1 MKTDLE
7 SARRALTWAAAGVGT
22 LLVAQAAYRALTKLR
37 LENRV
42 VVITGG
48 SRGFGLVLAR
58 AFAQR
63 GARLA
68 ICARSADSLEIAR
81 QELAEAGAQVI
92 CVPADVTNRN
102 EVQAMVRDVLNH
114 YGRIDVLVNN
124 AGMATVGPLEHMHID
139 DYERAMDIHFWAPL
153 YAIHAVLPHFLARGG
168 GRIVN
173 ITSIGG
179 VLSVPH
185 LLPYSA
191 SKFAAIG
198 LSEGMHA
205 ELRQKNIHVTTVVPG
220 LMRTGSPRN
229 IDVKGDHEKE
239 YAWFKIADSTPML
252 SQKAEV
258 AAEKVLDAVEY
269 GEPEAILSLSGKLAM
284 IVKGVAPS
292 WMNVL
297 MTIANR
303 LLPAP
308 RENGNVVV
316 KGYEAES
323 QLSQGPVSALTDREA
338 QRNNEM

>member
-1 MKTDLE
+1 MADLYKLRKTF
-7 SARRALTWAAAGVGT
+7 TWAAAGVGT
-22 LLVAQAAYRALTKLR
+22 LLIANAVYKALTRVR
-37 LENRV
+37 LENSV
-42 VVITGG
+42 VLITGG

-68 ICARSADSLEIAR
+68 ICGRSADSLELAR
-81 QELAEAGAQVI
+81 QELEQSGAKIIALPV
-92 CVPADVTNRN
+92 DVTNRD
-102 EVQAMVRDVLNH
+102 EVQTMVRDVIAH

-124 AGMATVGPLEHMHID
+124 AGMAAVGPQENMRID

-153 YAIHAVLPHFLARGG
+153 YAIHAILPHFLARGG

-191 SKFAAIG
+191 SKFASVG
-198 LSEGMHA
+198 LSQGMHA
-205 ELRQKNIHVTTVVPG
+205 ELRRKNILVTTVIPG

-229 IDVKGDHEKE
+229 IDVKGDYEKE

-258 AAEKVLDAVEY
+258 AAEKVIRAVEQ
-269 GEPEAILSLSGKLAM
+269 GQPEAILSLSGKLAM
-284 IVKGVAPS
+284 IVKGLAPS
-292 WMNVL
+292 WITIL
-297 MTIANR
+297 MAIANR
-303 LLPAP
+303 ILPDP
-308 RENGNVVV
+308 TPHGNVAV

-323 QLSQGPVSALTDREA
+323 ALSRGPISSLSDREA
-338 QRNNEM
+338 SKNNE